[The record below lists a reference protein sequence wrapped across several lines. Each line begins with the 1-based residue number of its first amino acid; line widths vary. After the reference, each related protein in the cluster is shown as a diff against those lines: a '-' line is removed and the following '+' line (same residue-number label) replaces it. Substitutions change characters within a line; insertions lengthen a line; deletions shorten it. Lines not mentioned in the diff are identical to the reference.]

1 MGKYDKFAEIKME
14 ESGLLLNNGKDIVY
28 NRLKSNEIITL
39 KDLFEKYDQR
49 LICLGYFTETYSH
62 FQEESVNG
70 RIELLRYKYLGTE
83 LTFENILNETIFSG
97 SGLYP
102 EEYSKVQRKN
112 YFYLRKLGFTHQM
125 TYWILFDLKSDEI
138 LIELIKRIYKNI
150 KKYNS
155 PRKWQQLYTN
165 ILELLVKY
173 YEEKMNTLQIKDNIK
188 QYSKK

>member
-1 MGKYDKFAEIKME
+1 MGKYDKFAEIKIE

-39 KDLFEKYDQR
+39 KDLFEKYDQH

-70 RIELLRYKYLGTE
+70 RIELLRYKYLDTE
-83 LTFENILNETIFSG
+83 LSFENILNETIYSRSG
-97 SGLYP
+97 FYP
-102 EEYSKVQRKN
+102 EEYCKVNRTN

-125 TYWILFDLKSDEI
+125 TDWILFDLKSDEI
-138 LIELIKRIYKNI
+138 LIELIKNKYDKI
-150 KKYNS
+150 KKYKS
-155 PRKWQQLYTN
+155 PKKWQQLYTN
-165 ILELLVKY
+165 ILQLLVKY
-173 YEEKMNTLQIKDNIK
+173 YEEKINTLQVENNVK